1 MGRDRKRGQG
11 CHKNQK
17 EVSAMTDRERK
28 VLKLRA
34 TGLSIRQ
41 IAQALGLPVSTVY
54 RVLSKR
60 KGKKGRKEKYSV
72 DTLPAQIKEKL
83 KTLLLQT
90 SEEKGRKRTISLR
103 RIYTLLEL
111 DLKMVGVNTLYGFY
125 KLVESFVKEE
135 WGSWEKLEL
144 ARKGVKEAP
153 KVSKGKIARDKGI
166 VEMDATGY
174 SFGGKNYS
182 VMLALELYSM
192 RVLGFYAI
200 ENKERQATHYNKAFS
215 SLDVAKFM
223 LSLFSEYGV
232 PTGVK
237 TDNER
242 ILTSEHITRSLS
254 ELGVEI
260 RRTKPYSAN
269 QKAIERIIRELK
281 DIARTIKGTS
291 TIEELFS
298 QVIDTYN
305 RQEHRFEHFQKP
317 VAPAEVELEGFKEV
331 SEDALRRAFA
341 ERYERVV
348 RNNTITID
356 NLKYEFYVPTDAEKE
371 LGRRKQADKVVC
383 LRDIEDI
390 TKLEVYSTDGKYL
403 GIARLISTELPSLE
417 PVEYKQHKQRE
428 KRVERREKRLREEL
442 RELQEAS
449 VSPEEEEDILQA
461 IISSPSESPKEEGE
475 EWDILKIY
483 GGET

>member
-1 MGRDRKRGQG
+1 MS
-11 CHKNQK
+11 HKK
-17 EVSAMTDRERK
+17 IY
-28 VLKLRA
+28 KLRQA
-34 TGLSIRQ
+34 GLSIRQ

-111 DLKMVGVNTLYGFY
+111 DLKMIGVNTLYGFY
-125 KLVESFVKEE
+125 KLVEGFVKEE

-166 VEMDATGY
+166 VEIDATGY

-192 RVLGFYAI
+192 RVLGFYVI

-223 LSLFSEYGV
+223 LSLFTDYGV
-232 PTGVK
+232 PKAVK
-237 TDNER
+237 TDNEK

-260 RRTKPYSAN
+260 RRTKPYQAN
-269 QKAIERIIRELK
+269 QKLIERVIRELK
-281 DIARTIKGTS
+281 DIARVVRGAS

-390 TKLEVYSTDGKYL
+390 TKLEVYSVSGEFL
-403 GIARLISTELPSLE
+403 GVARLISTELPSLE
-417 PVEYKQHKQRE
+417 TIEYKQVKQKEKRQAKRE
-428 KRVERREKRLREEL
+428 KELREEL
-442 RELQEAS
+442 RELQEAK
-449 VSPEEEEDILQA
+449 VQETQEDILFEVL
-461 IISSPSESPKEEGE
+461 SSQPQDKKEPQPEDDTD
-475 EWDILKIY
+475 WVMKLIL
-483 GGET
+483 GGQS